1 MVCVRKTSGGFW
13 SWFPSDV
20 PIGIFFIYSSFL
32 LDGAAL
38 AALAER
44 DQDHSGSAA
53 PVLFLYNAKEREA
66 RKAWEKEEARL
77 LT

>member
-1 MVCVRKTSGGFW
+1 MVSFW
-13 SWFPSDV
+13 TCV

-44 DQDHSGSAA
+44 DRDHIGSAA
-53 PVLFLYNAKEREA
+53 PVLFLYNTKEREA
-66 RKAWEKEEARL
+66 RKKWQKEEVRL